1 MKKFVVTVA
10 LILGAMSAAQAQVY
24 FDSGSAR
31 PKNPQAA
38 HNNIQKQQ
46 RAHQTVRPRERLV
59 RCRDG
64 ARRIARMCRGHGG
77 VARR

>member
-1 MKKFVVTVA
+1 MKKIILSLA
-10 LILGAMSAAQAQVY
+10 LVLGSIGAAQAQVY

-31 PKNPQAA
+31 PNNPGAA
-38 HNNIQKQQ
+38 RHEVQRQH
-46 RAHQTVRPRERLV
+46 RAHPPVRARERLV

-64 ARRIARMCRGHGG
+64 AHRVARMCRGHGG

>member
-1 MKKFVVTVA
+1 MKRFLLTVA
-10 LILGAMSAAQAQVY
+10 LVFGAIGAAQAQVY
-24 FDSGSAR
+24 FDSGSDR
-31 PKNPQAA
+31 PNNPRAA
-38 HNNIQKQQ
+38 QHALQKQH
-46 RAHQTVRPRERLV
+46 RAHPTVRPRERLV

>member
-1 MKKFVVTVA
+1 MKKLFLTAMLVF
-10 LILGAMSAAQAQVY
+10 GAMSAANAQVY

-31 PKNPQAA
+31 PNNPHAA
-38 HNNIQKQQ
+38 RSAIERQH
-46 RAHQTVRPRERLV
+46 RAHPPARPRERLV

-64 ARRIARMCRGHGG
+64 ARRVARMCRGHGG